1 MLRGIDGLNSWSPGQ
16 FRRSGGV
23 DDSTTPSAPA
33 DQNAIGSRNGA
44 ISITSQTVSMLNLN
58 VQVGELLSNIG
69 GNAQGNQMLQML
81 IALLIL
87 MTLLQQSQ
95 NGKGGSADALLDML
109 SRGADGSRMQMS
121 STFMSIQQTTTSFVT
136 ATDTF
141 ANSTSQGGEQLDV
154 SA

>member
-1 MLRGIDGLNSWSPGQ
+1 
-16 FRRSGGV
+16 
-23 DDSTTPSAPA
+23 
-33 DQNAIGSRNGA
+33 
-44 ISITSQTVSMLNLN
+44 
-58 VQVGELLSNIG
+58 
-69 GNAQGNQMLQML
+69 MLQML

-121 STFMSIQQTTTSFVT
+121 STFMSIQQTTTTFVT